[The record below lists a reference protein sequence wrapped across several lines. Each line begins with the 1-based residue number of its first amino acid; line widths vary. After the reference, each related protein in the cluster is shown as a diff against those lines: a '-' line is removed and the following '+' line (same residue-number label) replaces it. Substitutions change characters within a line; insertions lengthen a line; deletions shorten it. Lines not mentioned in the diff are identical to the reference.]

1 MLHDGFCVRQQHSIY
16 REETHNYAEM
26 AAHTDWPDPVV
37 RHGRC
42 GDLAVAAGR
51 VAMAK
56 RPQQPWPDA
65 LESLA
70 REGVNLAARWLPR
83 GLNEAE
89 KQARRAAKEYRD
101 YRRRKREAAAR
112 TPRKA
117 LLLWLLPLPLVP
129 AALIALGTGQFQAF
143 MLNACAYALYLGGA
157 VLSRRGFQ
165 QEVDQRRQRFQTGA
179 RLPVKTLGG
188 LVIALATGFTA
199 WAGAG
204 HSLPIALAFGT
215 GAFAAFA
222 LLYGLDPRRS
232 PGVAQHSTGNAE
244 RIAAALQQA
253 EQQILS
259 IDQAR
264 GRIDQPEL
272 EQRLYRITAR
282 ARDILTEI
290 AHDPGDFR
298 RARKFLNTY
307 LDGAQRVIA
316 GYARAHASGHS
327 DTLEDNFRR
336 VLVTIEE
343 VFEQQYQRLLQND
356 LHDLDVQME
365 VLETQ
370 LRREGLD

>member
-1 MLHDGFCVRQQHSIY
+1 
-16 REETHNYAEM
+16 M
-26 AAHTDWPDPVV
+26 AAHTDRSDPVV
-37 RHGRC
+37 RHGWR
-42 GDLAVAAGR
+42 GDLAGAVGV

-56 RPQQPWPDA
+56 RSQQAWPDA

-70 REGVNLAARWLPR
+70 RESVNLAARWLPR

-89 KQARRAAKEYRD
+89 RQARRAAKEYRHF
-101 YRRRKREAAAR
+101 RRRRREAAAR

-117 LLLWLLPLPLVP
+117 WLLWLLPLPLVV
-129 AALIALGTGQFQAF
+129 ATLIALGNGQLQAF
-143 MLNACAYALYLGGA
+143 LVNACAYALYLGGA
-157 VLSRRGFQ
+157 VLARRGFQ
-165 QEVDQRRQRFQTGA
+165 REVDQRQHRFQITA
-179 RLPVKTLGG
+179 RVPFKTLGG
-188 LVIALATGFTA
+188 LVTALATGFTA
-199 WAGAG
+199 WASVG
-204 HSLPIALAFGT
+204 HSLPVALAFGAGT
-215 GAFAAFA
+215 FAAFV
-222 LLYGLDPRRS
+222 LLYGLDPGRS
-232 PGVAQHSTGNAE
+232 SRVTGTGTGNAE

-253 EQQILS
+253 EQQILT

-264 GRIDQPEL
+264 SRIDQPEL
-272 EQRLYRITAR
+272 EQRLYRITER
-282 ARDILTEI
+282 ARDILNEI
-290 AHDPGDFR
+290 AQDPRDFR
-298 RARKFLNTY
+298 RARKFLKTY

-316 GYARAHASGHS
+316 GYAKAHASGHS

>member
-1 MLHDGFCVRQQHSIY
+1 
-16 REETHNYAEM
+16 
-26 AAHTDWPDPVV
+26 
-37 RHGRC
+37 
-42 GDLAVAAGR
+42 
-51 VAMAK
+51 MAK
-56 RPQQPWPDA
+56 RPQQAWPDA

-70 REGVNLAARWLPR
+70 RESVSLAARWLPR
-83 GLNEAE
+83 GLNEAG
-89 KQARRAAKEYRD
+89 KQARRAAKEYSD
-101 YRRRKREAAAR
+101 YRRRRREAAAR

-117 LLLWLLPLPLVP
+117 WLLWLLPLPLV
-129 AALIALGTGQFQAF
+129 AATLVALGSGQFQA
-143 MLNACAYALYLGGA
+143 LLVNASAYGLYLGGA
-157 VLSRRGFQ
+157 VLARRGFQ
-165 QEVDQRRQRFQTGA
+165 REVDQRQQRFQTA
-179 RLPVKTLGG
+179 ALFPFKTLGA
-188 LVIALATGFTA
+188 LLIASATAFTA
-199 WAGAG
+199 WAGVG
-204 HSLPIALAFGT
+204 HSLPVALAFGA
-215 GAFAAFA
+215 GAFAAFV

-232 PGVAQHSTGNAE
+232 SGVARTGTGHAE
-244 RIAAALQQA
+244 RVAAALEQA
-253 EQQILS
+253 EQQILT

-290 AHDPGDFR
+290 AQDPRDFR

-316 GYARAHASGHS
+316 GYAKAHANGHS
-327 DTLEDNFRR
+327 DTLEENFRR

>member
-1 MLHDGFCVRQQHSIY
+1 MIFARQPQNKASVE
-16 REETHNYAEM
+16 REMNKDAEM
-26 AAHTDWPDPVV
+26 AAHTDWSAPVV
-37 RHGRC
+37 RHCRSR
-42 GDLAVAAGR
+42 DLAGAVRA
-51 VAMAK
+51 VAMGK
-56 RPQQPWPDA
+56 RPQQARPDS

-70 REGVNLAARWLPR
+70 REGISLAARWLPR
-83 GLNEAE
+83 GMNEVE
-89 KQARRAAKEYRD
+89 KQARRATKEYRD
-101 YRRRKREAAAR
+101 YRRRRQEAADRA
-112 TPRKA
+112 PRKA
-117 LLLWLLPLPLVP
+117 LLLWLLPLPLIP
-129 AALIALGTGQFQAF
+129 ATLIALGSGQLQAF
-143 MLNACAYALYLGGA
+143 LVNACAYGLYLGGA
-157 VLSRRGFQ
+157 VLARRGFQ
-165 QEVDQRRQRFQTGA
+165 LEVNQRQQRFQSTA
-179 RLPVKTLGG
+179 RLPFKTLGA
-188 LVIALATGFTA
+188 LVIALATTLTA
-199 WAGAG
+199 WAGVG
-204 HSLPIALAFGT
+204 HSLPIGLAFGA
-215 GAFAAFA
+215 GAFAAFVA
-222 LLYGLDPRRS
+222 LYGLDPRRS
-232 PGVAQHSTGNAE
+232 SRVTETGTGNAE

-264 GRIDQPEL
+264 SRIDQPEL
-272 EQRLYRITAR
+272 EQRLHRVTAL

-290 AHDPGDFR
+290 AQDPRDFR

-316 GYARAHASGHS
+316 GYAKAHASGHS

>member
-1 MLHDGFCVRQQHSIY
+1 
-16 REETHNYAEM
+16 M
-26 AAHTDWPDPVV
+26 AAHIDRPDPVV
-37 RHGRC
+37 RHCRR
-42 GDLAVAAGR
+42 GDLAGAAGP

-56 RPQQPWPDA
+56 RPQQAWPGA

-70 REGVNLAARWLPR
+70 RESVNLAARWLPR

-89 KQARRAAKEYRD
+89 KQARRAAKEFRD
-101 YRRRKREAAAR
+101 FRRRRREAAAR
-112 TPRKA
+112 TPRRA
-117 LLLWLLPLPLVP
+117 LLLWLLPLPLV
-129 AALIALGTGQFQAF
+129 AATLIALGSGQLQAF
-143 MLNACAYALYLGGA
+143 LVDACAYGLYLGGA
-157 VLSRRGFQ
+157 VLARRGFQ
-165 QEVDQRRQRFQTGA
+165 QEAEQRQQHFQTTA
-179 RLPVKTLGG
+179 RFPFKTLGA

-199 WAGAG
+199 WAGVG
-204 HSLPIALAFGT
+204 HSLPVALAFGA

-222 LLYGLDPRRS
+222 LLYGLDPRRTS
-232 PGVAQHSTGNAE
+232 RLTGTGSANAV

-253 EQQILS
+253 EQQILT
-259 IDQAR
+259 IDEAR
-264 GRIDQPEL
+264 SRIDQPEL

-290 AHDPGDFR
+290 AHDPRDFR

-316 GYARAHASGHS
+316 GYAKAHASGHS

-343 VFEQQYQRLLQND
+343 VFDQQYQRLLQND

>member
-1 MLHDGFCVRQQHSIY
+1 MG
-16 REETHNYAEM
+16 
-26 AAHTDWPDPVV
+26 
-37 RHGRC
+37 
-42 GDLAVAAGR
+42 
-51 VAMAK
+51 K
-56 RPQQPWPDA
+56 RPQQARPDS

-70 REGVNLAARWLPR
+70 RESVNLAARWLPR
-83 GLNEAE
+83 GLNEIE
-89 KQARRAAKEYRD
+89 KRARWAAKEYRD
-101 YRRRKREAAAR
+101 YRLRKQDADAR

-117 LLLWLLPLPLVP
+117 RLLWLLPLPLIP
-129 AALIALGTGQFQAF
+129 ATLIALGSGQFMTF
-143 MLNACAYALYLGGA
+143 LVNACAYGLFLGGA
-157 VLSRRGFQ
+157 LLARRGFQ
-165 QEVDQRRQRFQTGA
+165 QEVNEQQQRYQTAA
-179 RLPVKTLGG
+179 RLPFKTLGG
-188 LVIALATGFTA
+188 LVIALATAFTA
-199 WAGAG
+199 WAGVG

-232 PGVAQHSTGNAE
+232 SIVAETTPGNTERVAT
-244 RIAAALQQA
+244 ALQQA
-253 EQQILS
+253 EQQILT

-264 GRIDQPEL
+264 RRINQPEL
-272 EQRLYRITAR
+272 NQRLYRITVL
-282 ARDILTEI
+282 ARDILEEI
-290 AHDPGDFR
+290 AHDPRDFR

-316 GYARAHASGHS
+316 GYARAHASGQS
-327 DTLEDNFRR
+327 DTLEDNFRG